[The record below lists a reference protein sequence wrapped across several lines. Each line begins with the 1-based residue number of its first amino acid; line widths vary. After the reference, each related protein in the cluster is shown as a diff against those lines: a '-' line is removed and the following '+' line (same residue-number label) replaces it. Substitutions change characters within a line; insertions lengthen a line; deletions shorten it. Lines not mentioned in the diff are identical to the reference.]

1 MANQN
6 LVKSKTQFKQTELHS
21 LSFLQ
26 LNIHSK
32 TKLRNLLYLLIK
44 KIMVLK

>member
-6 LVKSKTQFKQTELHS
+6 LVKSKTQFEQTKLHS
-21 LSFLQ
+21 LPFLQ

-32 TKLRNLLYLLIK
+32 TKLRYLLYLNHHATH
-44 KIMVLK
+44 